1 MEKDR
6 LEKYLEAYPDV
17 FADIVNVLL
26 FGQNI
31 VKPEDLY
38 DGPTEAIYKAENGHK
53 FREQRRDISKYVK
66 SLGSMI
72 ALYGIENQSSLDAD
86 MVFRVMGY
94 DYASY
99 RSQIDAGKERY
110 PVITVVLYFGDK
122 EWKKPCSIHE
132 RIHTTDFIKEKL
144 SDYRINVIDVQRIS
158 KEVRKELTSDFGVV
172 AEFFAERRNPHYMP
186 SKKVLKH
193 AEAVL
198 KLLEVFT
205 GDERYR
211 AIEEEIIERVE
222 EGGEL
227 SMCEFA
233 ERMEKR
239 GIEQGIEQGIE
250 RGIEAFI
257 LDNLEE
263 QKSREQ
269 ILEKLKKRFQLTE
282 NQANMYLERYA
293 GK

>member
-1 MEKDR
+1 M
-6 LEKYLEAYPDV
+6 
-17 FADIVNVLL
+17 
-26 FGQNI
+26 
-31 VKPEDLY
+31 
-38 DGPTEAIYKAENGHK
+38 
-53 FREQRRDISKYVK
+53 
-66 SLGSMI
+66 
-72 ALYGIENQSSLDAD
+72 
-86 MVFRVMGY
+86 
-94 DYASY
+94 
-99 RSQIDAGKERY
+99 
-110 PVITVVLYFGDK
+110 
-122 EWKKPCSIHE
+122 
-132 RIHTTDFIKEKL
+132 
-144 SDYRINVIDVQRIS
+144 
-158 KEVRKELTSDFGVV
+158 TSDFGVV

-222 EGGEL
+222 EGGES

-239 GIEQGIEQGIE
+239 GIEQGKEQGKEQGIE

-282 NQANMYLERYA
+282 DQANMYLERYA

>member
-1 MEKDR
+1 M
-6 LEKYLEAYPDV
+6 
-17 FADIVNVLL
+17 
-26 FGQNI
+26 
-31 VKPEDLY
+31 
-38 DGPTEAIYKAENGHK
+38 
-53 FREQRRDISKYVK
+53 
-66 SLGSMI
+66 
-72 ALYGIENQSSLDAD
+72 
-86 MVFRVMGY
+86 
-94 DYASY
+94 
-99 RSQIDAGKERY
+99 
-110 PVITVVLYFGDK
+110 
-122 EWKKPCSIHE
+122 
-132 RIHTTDFIKEKL
+132 
-144 SDYRINVIDVQRIS
+144 
-158 KEVRKELTSDFGVV
+158 TSDFGVV

-186 SKKVLKH
+186 SRKVLKH

-211 AIEEEIIERVE
+211 AIEEEVIERVE

-239 GIEQGIEQGIE
+239 GIEQGIERGIEQGIE

-263 QKSREQ
+263 QKSKEQ

-282 NQANMYLERYA
+282 DQANMYLERYA

>member
-26 FGQNI
+26 FGENI
-31 VKPEDLY
+31 VRPEDLY
-38 DGPTEAIYKAENGHK
+38 DGPTEAVYKAESGQE

-94 DYASY
+94 DYTSY
-99 RSQIDAGKERY
+99 RSQMDAGKERY

-122 EWKKPCSIHE
+122 AWEKPCSIHE
-132 RIHTTDFIKEKL
+132 RIQVADFIKKKL
-144 SDYRINVIDVQRIS
+144 SDYRINVVDVQRIPE
-158 KEVRKELTSDFGVV
+158 KVREKLTSDFGVV
-172 AEFFAERRNPHYMP
+172 AEFFAERRNPEYMP

-211 AIEEEIIERVE
+211 AIEEEVIERVE

-239 GIEQGIEQGIE
+239 GIEYGIEQGME
-250 RGIEAFI
+250 YGIEALI

-269 ILEKLKKRFQLTE
+269 ILEKLKKRFRLTAE
-282 NQANMYLERYA
+282 QANVYLERYA

>member
-99 RSQIDAGKERY
+99 RSQIDALSKR
-110 PVITVVLYFGDK
+110 
-122 EWKKPCSIHE
+122 SS
-132 RIHTTDFIKEKL
+132 RII
-144 SDYRINVIDVQRIS
+144 V
-158 KEVRKELTSDFGVV
+158 
-172 AEFFAERRNPHYMP
+172 
-186 SKKVLKH
+186 
-193 AEAVL
+193 
-198 KLLEVFT
+198 
-205 GDERYR
+205 
-211 AIEEEIIERVE
+211 
-222 EGGEL
+222 
-227 SMCEFA
+227 SM
-233 ERMEKR
+233 
-239 GIEQGIEQGIE
+239 
-250 RGIEAFI
+250 
-257 LDNLEE
+257 
-263 QKSREQ
+263 
-269 ILEKLKKRFQLTE
+269 
-282 NQANMYLERYA
+282 
-293 GK
+293 

>member
-1 MEKDR
+1 M
-6 LEKYLEAYPDV
+6 L
-17 FADIVNVLL
+17 
-26 FGQNI
+26 
-31 VKPEDLY
+31 
-38 DGPTEAIYKAENGHK
+38 
-53 FREQRRDISKYVK
+53 
-66 SLGSMI
+66 
-72 ALYGIENQSSLDAD
+72 
-86 MVFRVMGY
+86 
-94 DYASY
+94 
-99 RSQIDAGKERY
+99 
-110 PVITVVLYFGDK
+110 
-122 EWKKPCSIHE
+122 CSFYIMTAKH
-132 RIHTTDFIKEKL
+132 IF
-144 SDYRINVIDVQRIS
+144 
-158 KEVRKELTSDFGVV
+158 
-172 AEFFAERRNPHYMP
+172 FFANPHYMP
-186 SKKVLKH
+186 SKKILKH

-222 EGGEL
+222 EGGES

-239 GIEQGIEQGIE
+239 GIEQGIEQGKEQGKEQGIE

-282 NQANMYLERYA
+282 DQANMYLERYA

>member
-1 MEKDR
+1 M
-6 LEKYLEAYPDV
+6 L
-17 FADIVNVLL
+17 
-26 FGQNI
+26 
-31 VKPEDLY
+31 
-38 DGPTEAIYKAENGHK
+38 
-53 FREQRRDISKYVK
+53 
-66 SLGSMI
+66 
-72 ALYGIENQSSLDAD
+72 
-86 MVFRVMGY
+86 
-94 DYASY
+94 
-99 RSQIDAGKERY
+99 
-110 PVITVVLYFGDK
+110 
-122 EWKKPCSIHE
+122 CSFYIMTAKH
-132 RIHTTDFIKEKL
+132 IF
-144 SDYRINVIDVQRIS
+144 
-158 KEVRKELTSDFGVV
+158 
-172 AEFFAERRNPHYMP
+172 FFANPHYMP
-186 SKKVLKH
+186 SKKILKH

-222 EGGEL
+222 EGGES

-239 GIEQGIEQGIE
+239 GIEQGIEQGKEQGKEQGIE

-269 ILEKLKKRFQLTE
+269 ILDKLKMRFQLTE
-282 NQANMYLERYA
+282 DQANMYLERYA

>member
-1 MEKDR
+1 MLLSSKEKQ
-6 LEKYLEAYPDV
+6 E
-17 FADIVNVLL
+17 
-26 FGQNI
+26 
-31 VKPEDLY
+31 
-38 DGPTEAIYKAENGHK
+38 

-94 DYASY
+94 DYTSY
-99 RSQIDAGKERY
+99 RSQMDAGKERY

-122 EWKKPCSIHE
+122 AWEKPCSIHE
-132 RIHTTDFIKEKL
+132 RIQAADFIKKKL
-144 SDYRINVIDVQRIS
+144 SDYRINVVDVQRIPE
-158 KEVRKELTSDFGVV
+158 KVREKLTSDFGVV
-172 AEFFAERRNPHYMP
+172 AEFFAERRNPEYMP

-211 AIEEEIIERVE
+211 AIEEEVIERVE

-239 GIEQGIEQGIE
+239 GIEQGVEY
-250 RGIEAFI
+250 GIEALI

-269 ILEKLKKRFQLTE
+269 ILEKLEKRFRLTAE
-282 NQANMYLERYA
+282 QANVYLERYA